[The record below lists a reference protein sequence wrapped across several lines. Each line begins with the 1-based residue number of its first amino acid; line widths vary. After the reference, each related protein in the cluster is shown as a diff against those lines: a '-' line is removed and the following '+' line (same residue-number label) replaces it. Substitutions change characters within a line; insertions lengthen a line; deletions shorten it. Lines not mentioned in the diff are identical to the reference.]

1 MKNNTSIS
9 ATKISSFLN
18 NLHVYGINIA
28 DVINHAHLNPS
39 ILSSPDNR
47 LSGLETEK
55 IIQAAAELS
64 RDDYLG
70 LHQGERLSKGFSNI
84 LGYILMNCSDLK
96 ECSEKY
102 CRYEKIIDG
111 TSISKLDIVN
121 KHAILSNTT
130 IDKHLKNNRHF
141 SEFKISGMV
150 SYIKLLCGENLSL
163 NEVHFTSPKPENI
176 SEYER
181 IFKCK
186 ICFEKEENA
195 LIFDSKLLSFSVIEP
210 NEKLLFLFEKNAQEF
225 LEALDDKNA
234 YTNKVTKVI
243 LEEIKNCTSPS
254 IEVVA
259 KKLLISVRT
268 LQLYLQKEDTSYT
281 KLLIE
286 LRKNSAK
293 NYLKDNNTSIDEIA
307 YILGFSETSAFHR
320 AFKNWTGL
328 TPFQFRNSNFYRE

>member
-1 MKNNTSIS
+1 MENNTSIS

-18 NLHVYGINIA
+18 NFHVYGVNI
-28 DVINHAHLNPS
+28 DDILNHAHLNPS

-47 LSGLETEK
+47 LSGFEAEK
-55 IIQAAAELS
+55 IIRSAAELS
-64 RDDYLG
+64 KDEYLG

-96 ECSEKY
+96 ECSKKY
-102 CRYEKIIDG
+102 CIYEKIIDG

-121 KHAILSNTT
+121 KFAVLSNTT
-130 IDKHLKNNRHF
+130 IDIPLKNSRHF
-141 SEFKISGMV
+141 SEFKIAGMV
-150 SYIKLLCGENLSL
+150 SYIKLLCGENISL

-176 SEYER
+176 YEYER

-186 ICFEKEENA
+186 IYFEKEENA
-195 LIFDSKLLSFSVIEP
+195 LIFDSKFLNIPVIEP

-225 LEALDDKNA
+225 LEALDDKKI
-234 YTNKVTKVI
+234 YTNKVTKII

-268 LQLYLQKEDTSYT
+268 LQLNLQKEDTSYI
-281 KLLIE
+281 KLLNE
-286 LRKNSAK
+286 LRKISAK
-293 NYLKDNNTSIDEIA
+293 SFLKDKNTSVDEIA
-307 YILGFSETSAFHR
+307 YILGFSESSSFHR

>member
-1 MKNNTSIS
+1 MKNTVSIS

-18 NLHVYGINIA
+18 NFYVYGVTIDDIFNYA
-28 DVINHAHLNPS
+28 DLNPS

-47 LSGLETEK
+47 LSGFEAEK
-55 IIQAAAELS
+55 IIGSAAKLS
-64 RDDYLG
+64 KDEYLG

-84 LGYILMNCSDLK
+84 LGYILMNCSNLK

-121 KHAILSNTT
+121 DQAVFSNTT
-130 IDKHLKNNRHF
+130 IDKHLKNSKHF
-141 SEFKISGMV
+141 SEFKLAGMV
-150 SYIKLLCGENLSL
+150 SYIKLLCSEDLRL

-181 IFKCK
+181 VFKCK
-186 ICFEKEENA
+186 IYFEKEENS
-195 LIFDSKLLSFSVIEP
+195 LIFASKFLNIPVIEP

-225 LEALDDKNA
+225 LEVLDDKKI
-234 YTNKVTKVI
+234 YTNKVTKII

-259 KKLLISVRT
+259 KKLLLSVRT
-268 LQLYLQKEDTSYT
+268 LQLNLQKEDTSYI
-281 KLLIE
+281 KLLNE
-286 LRKNSAK
+286 LRKISAK
-293 NYLKDNNTSIDEIA
+293 NFLKDKNTSIDEIA

-328 TPFQFRNSNFYRE
+328 TPFQFRNSNFYGE

>member
-1 MKNNTSIS
+1 MKNNVSIS

-18 NLHVYGINIA
+18 NFYVYGVNI
-28 DVINHAHLNPS
+28 DDILNHADLNPS

-47 LSGLETEK
+47 LSGFEAEK

-64 RDDYLG
+64 KDEYLG
-70 LHQGERLSKGFSNI
+70 LHQGEHLSKGFSNI
-84 LGYILMNCSDLK
+84 LGYILMNCSNLK

-102 CRYEKIIDG
+102 CRYEKIIDS
-111 TSISKLDIVN
+111 TSISNLDIAN
-121 KHAILSNTT
+121 EHAILSNTT

-141 SEFKISGMV
+141 SEFKIAGMV
-150 SYIKLLCGENLSL
+150 SYIKLLCSKDLRL

-186 ICFEKEENA
+186 IYFEKEENA
-195 LIFDSKLLSFSVIEP
+195 LIFDSKFLNIPVIEP

-225 LEALDDKNA
+225 LEVLDDKKI
-234 YTNKVTKVI
+234 YTNKVTKII

-259 KKLLISVRT
+259 KKLLLSVRT
-268 LQLYLQKEDTSYT
+268 LQLNLQKEDTSYI
-281 KLLIE
+281 KLLNE
-286 LRKNSAK
+286 LRKTSAK
-293 NYLKDNNTSIDEIA
+293 NFLKDKNTSIDEIA